1 MTPVLPIIA
10 SARIVEYAVIDDD
23 VTLTGQTVR
32 FLGGRAPGTAP
43 RLAIGVDLATLGIR
57 LMHCDQEWNIAVC
70 LGARLRRR
78 GEASRRTT
86 CTRESTAKWR
96 GTSFSDAEVA
106 AFLNAEDE
114 GLICSFCGRHP
125 HEYEKLVT
133 GHDGAA
139 ICDRCIT
146 AFKQSRRA

>member
-1 MTPVLPIIA
+1 MTSVPPIIA

-32 FLGGRAPGTAP
+32 FVGGRAPGTAP
-43 RLAIGVDLATLGIR
+43 RLAIGIDLATLSIR
-57 LMHCDQEWNIAVC
+57 LMHCDQEWNI
-70 LGARLRRR
+70 LS
-78 GEASRRTT
+78 ASEHNSVDAAKQAAERVYAGVG
-86 CTRESTAKWR
+86 AKWR
-96 GTSFSDAEVA
+96 GTSFSDSEVA

-146 AFKQSRRA
+146 AFKQSRRT

>member
-1 MTPVLPIIA
+1 MTPVPPIIA

-32 FLGGRAPGTAP
+32 FQGGRAPGTAP
-43 RLAIGVDLATLGIR
+43 RLAIGIDLATGGIR
-57 LMHCDQEWNIAVC
+57 LMHCDQEWNNLSASEHHSVDA
-70 LGARLRRR
+70 ARQAAERVYA
-78 GEASRRTT
+78 GVS
-86 CTRESTAKWR
+86 AKWR
-96 GTSFSDAEVA
+96 GTSFSDPEVA

-146 AFKQSRRA
+146 AFKQSRT